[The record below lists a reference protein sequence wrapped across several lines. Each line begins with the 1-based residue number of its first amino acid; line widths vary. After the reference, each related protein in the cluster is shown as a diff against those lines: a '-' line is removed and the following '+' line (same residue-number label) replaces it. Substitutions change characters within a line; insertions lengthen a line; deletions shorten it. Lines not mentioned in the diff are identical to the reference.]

1 MPLMFTELS
10 RAKEIFGL
18 RIPVVPPLSFMSL
31 LIEHGLDGL
40 SFESP
45 MALYGLDKPSLWLFS
60 LSATHTPPNGLPGSS
75 PHWIIR
81 QLLSL

>member
-1 MPLMFTELS
+1 MHS
-10 RAKEIFGL
+10 
-18 RIPVVPPLSFMSL
+18 LSFTSL
-31 LIEHGLDGL
+31 LMEHKLDAL

-45 MALYGLDKPSLWLFS
+45 MVMYGLDKPSLRLFY
-60 LSATHTPPNGLPGSS
+60 LTATHTPPNGLLGCS

>member
-1 MPLMFTELS
+1 MF
-10 RAKEIFGL
+10 AL
-18 RIPVVPPLSFMSL
+18 RSPIVHLLSFMSL
-31 LIEHGLDGL
+31 LAEHQLGEL

-45 MALYGLDKPSLWLFS
+45 MVMYGLDKPSLRLF
-60 LSATHTPPNGLPGSS
+60 LTATHTLPNGLQGSS